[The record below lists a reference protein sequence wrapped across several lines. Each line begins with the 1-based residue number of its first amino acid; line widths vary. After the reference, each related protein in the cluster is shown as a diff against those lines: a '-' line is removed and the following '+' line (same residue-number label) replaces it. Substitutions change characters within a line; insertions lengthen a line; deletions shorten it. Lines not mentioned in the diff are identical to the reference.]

1 MKFER
6 LTVPDW
12 PLPDLV
18 AFNERVR
25 GVLDPW
31 WQRVWVKGSHRLGVI
46 AALFVLMFSGL
57 MWMLFRKRS
66 LPSSQTLLAYQAAAS
81 DQRPG
86 L

>member
-18 AFNERVR
+18 AFNRKVHEWV
-25 GVLDPW
+25 DPW
-31 WQRVWVKGSHRLGVI
+31 WARRWVRFITWAGRCPVHAFRRDLD
-46 AALFVLMFSGL
+46 
-57 MWMLFRKRS
+57 LFRERS
-66 LPSSQTLLAYQAAAS
+66 AVVGNTARLSAAAP
-81 DQRPG
+81 DQHPR